1 MIVNSLSSSIAM
13 LPSPCVTPVVLII
26 FNRPESTR
34 RVFEAIRA
42 ARPRQLLVIAD
53 APRVDRIDDITKCA
67 ATRAIIE
74 EVDWDCEVFKN
85 YATANLGCG
94 LRPAS
99 GLDWVFKLVETAI
112 ILEDDCVPDAT
123 FFPYCTELLAYY
135 QDDSRIMH
143 ISGNNFQFGQQR
155 GEYSYFYSRYTHHW
169 GWATW
174 RRAWQHFDYDLR
186 RWQERRDTDWLSTLL
201 DTPAAIDYWT
211 QIFDEVYD
219 GDKLH
224 IWDYQWTFA
233 CWQHQGLCIL
243 PQVDLVTNIGFT
255 PDGTHT
261 IRQNQFADLRLGKI
275 DFPLHHPPEVIRDRH
290 ADIFI
295 QESKFN
301 LDLWAR
307 LKRKIYWHRF
317 QQKIRSVL
325 K

>member
-1 MIVNSLSSSIAM
+1 M
-13 LPSPCVTPVVLII
+13 LDLPCTTPVVLII
-26 FNRPESTR
+26 FNRPEATR
-34 RVFEAIRA
+34 RVFDAIRA
-42 ARPRQLLVIAD
+42 ARPQQLFVIAD
-53 APRVDRIDDITKCA
+53 APRRDRPDDIAKCA

-74 EVDWDCEVFKN
+74 DVDWDCEVFKN
-85 YATANLGCG
+85 YATENLGCG

-99 GLDWVFKLVETAI
+99 GLDWVFNLVETAM
-112 ILEDDCVPDAT
+112 ILEDDCVPDPT

-135 QDDSRIMH
+135 QDDVRIMH

-174 RRAWQHFDYDLR
+174 RRAWQHFDYDIKGWQDR
-186 RWQERRDTDWLSTLL
+186 RSTDWLHTLL
-201 DTPAAIDYWT
+201 DTPAAVAYWT
-211 QIFDEVYD
+211 QIFDEVYE

-243 PQVDLVTNIGFT
+243 PQVDLVANIGFT
-255 PDGTHT
+255 ADGTHT
-261 IRQNQFADLRLGKI
+261 IRHNQFADLALGSM
-275 DFPLHHPPEVIRDRH
+275 DFPLRHPPELIRDRR
-290 ADIFI
+290 ADIFS
-295 QESKFN
+295 QRSKFN

-307 LKRKIYWHRF
+307 LKRKLYWHRF